1 MTSSSRSQT
10 TLILM
15 LGGLVLLIGLIILS
29 RQQFQSGEGQVA
41 CTLEAKLCPDGSAVG
56 RTGPRCEFAKC
67 PGEN

>member
-29 RQQFQSGEGQVA
+29 RQQFQSGEGHVA